1 MNIVYPPSR
10 YEGLEIL
17 SCSGGHHFRE
27 HLHDAYVLWLN
38 SETGEKYTVSGGK
51 KILDTGEVSLIEPEV
66 PHANSSCH
74 ESASHLRS
82 FYCSEAF
89 FQKQYLHIYEEEYT
103 APLGNRVMKNASLW
117 RNLTMLHEYLLG
129 EQDALRSDELVIE
142 TFSTLFAECG
152 GRNLKPL
159 RDACD
164 PRVEAAVDF
173 FHAYL
178 EHQIQLEELA
188 DELGCSS
195 YHLIRLFRF
204 QKGMTPHA
212 YLTQLRLEKVRQYID
227 NGMPLS
233 QIAPLVGLAD
243 QSHLTRQFK
252 KRYGVTPGQYR
263 RQRLFF

>member
-51 KILDTGEVSLIEPEV
+51 RILDKGEVSLIEPEV

-82 FYCSEAF
+82 FYCTEAF
-89 FQKQYLHIYEEEYT
+89 FQKQYLHIYEKEYI
-103 APLGNRVMKNASLW
+103 APLGNRVVENVSLW
-117 RNLTMLHEYLLG
+117 KKLTILHEYLLG
-129 EQDALRSDELVIE
+129 EQDIFHSDELVLE
-142 TFSTLFAECG
+142 AFSTLFAECG
-152 GRNLKPL
+152 GRELKPV
-159 RDACD
+159 RDGCD
-164 PRVEAAVDF
+164 WRIKAAVDF
-173 FHAYL
+173 FHAHL
-178 EHQIQLEELA
+178 EHQIQLEDLA
-188 DELGCSS
+188 EQFSCSS

-212 YLTQLRLEKVRQYID
+212 YLTQLRLEKARQCID
-227 NGMPLS
+227 ADVPFS
-233 QIAPLVGLAD
+233 QIAPMVGLAD

-263 RQRLFF
+263 RQRLLF